1 MKYYDRKNTPLKWNW
16 VLKITLPL
24 LLLSSLFH
32 IISVFQQLFGLKN
45 GNINDFLAS
54 AGYSMKNMGP
64 LFWPVI
70 FHTLMSCVSAV
81 IVFYACVGLWKWK
94 SYGPKAVI
102 LRFIVAFFESLIVMI
117 YMMKHPSYILFSI
130 GASDVFVQ
138 NLAYNITIA
147 TFVGIV
153 IYSFIQAALNFVY
166 YRKRMPLFD
175 LYYVQPQSDTTYA
188 APQTIEPASQMEDT
202 QVLPAESTNA
212 QFEPYY
218 CTECGEKITDPNIT
232 FCPNCGKKLN

>member
-24 LLLSSLFH
+24 MLLSSLFH
-32 IISVFQQLFGLKN
+32 IISVFQQLFGLKT

-54 AGYSMKNMGP
+54 AGYSMNHMGP

-70 FHTLMSCVSAV
+70 FHVLMSCLSAV

-94 SYGPKAVI
+94 SYGPKAVC
-102 LRFIVAFFESLIVMI
+102 LRFIVEFFESLVVMI
-117 YMMKHPSYILFSI
+117 YMVKHPSYILFSVD
-130 GASDVFVQ
+130 ASDVFFQ
-138 NLAYNITIA
+138 NLAFNICIA
-147 TFVGIV
+147 TYVALI

-188 APQTIEPASQMEDT
+188 APQTIEPTSQMEDT
-202 QVLPAESTNA
+202 QVLPTESINA

>member
-32 IISVFQQLFGLKN
+32 IVSVFQQLFGLKN

-117 YMMKHPSYILFSI
+117 YI
-130 GASDVFVQ
+130 GASDVFFQ
-138 NLAYNITIA
+138 NLAFNICIA
-147 TFVGIV
+147 MYVALI

-188 APQTIEPASQMEDT
+188 APQMIEPASQMEVT

>member
-24 LLLSSLFH
+24 LLMSSLFH

-81 IVFYACVGLWKWK
+81 IVFYACVGLMIV
-94 SYGPKAVI
+94 YMMIRVMLVMAVMVPI
-102 LRFIVAFFESLIVMI
+102 GSFSLI
-117 YMMKHPSYILFSI
+117 
-130 GASDVFVQ
+130 
-138 NLAYNITIA
+138 NI
-147 TFVGIV
+147 
-153 IYSFIQAALNFVY
+153 QQL
-166 YRKRMPLFD
+166 M
-175 LYYVQPQSDTTYA
+175 DTRQKSLLSA
-188 APQTIEPASQMEDT
+188 
-202 QVLPAESTNA
+202 
-212 QFEPYY
+212 
-218 CTECGEKITDPNIT
+218 G
-232 FCPNCGKKLN
+232 